1 MTVRERTGKRLGGR
15 ILNDFWVFPARL
27 LLRPFKRFDEM
38 KYERAGSYPFAFFML
53 LLSALLSVLEF
64 VYGGFLTNYH
74 DIYGVDSLYLSLTV
88 LFPVALFVVGNWCV
102 TTLMDGKGRLGEI
115 FMATMY
121 AMFPL
126 CLTRIVALI
135 LSNVLTLD
143 EMTISYTVQGV
154 GVFAFCLYL
163 FIGLVVVHEY
173 SFGRGVGS
181 IVLTLLAMMVLV
193 FILMLV
199 FTLVADLWDFVVVFT
214 KELMLKLF

>member
-121 AMFPL
+121 AMF
-126 CLTRIVALI
+126 